1 MLEAKID
8 ADSLILAVRPDLD
21 LANKVA
27 VPTATRILGEVA
39 GLDAAADLAV
49 LPPYLA
55 AVEADDIV
63 SKYELALHRECRD
76 SCSLPR

>member
-1 MLEAKID
+1 VPHSFLEAKID

-21 LANKVA
+21 LANKAA

-49 LPPYLA
+49 LLPYLA

-63 SKYELALHRECRD
+63 SKYDRLILKWQ
-76 SCSLPR
+76 PP

>member
-1 MLEAKID
+1 LLEAKID

-39 GLDAAADLAV
+39 GLDATADLAV
-49 LPPYLA
+49 LPNPYLA

-63 SKYELALHRECRD
+63 SKYDRLILKWQPA
-76 SCSLPR
+76 